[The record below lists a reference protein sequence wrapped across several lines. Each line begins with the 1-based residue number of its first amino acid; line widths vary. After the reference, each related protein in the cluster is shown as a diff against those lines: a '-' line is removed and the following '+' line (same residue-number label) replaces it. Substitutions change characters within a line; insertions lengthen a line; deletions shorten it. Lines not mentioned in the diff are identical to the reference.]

1 METQVTK
8 ELKRIIKEVTKVD
21 VNTHSRK
28 REIVEARSLYY
39 TILKQ
44 IDKKKSLKSIGD
56 TVNLNHATVIHSLK
70 NYQMFEQFN
79 PTLRLFKKEILSK
92 LSYKSVDEVSYSN
105 NSETIDNLNIKII
118 NLNETIQDLQDT
130 INELQKPRNKFNIIQ
145 SLENLLIDTSGT
157 EQQLIILER
166 LQAMYRMNRNIRL

>member
-1 METQVTK
+1 METQVIK
-8 ELKRIIKEVTKVD
+8 ELKRIIKEVTTVD
-21 VNTHSRK
+21 VNIHSRK

-92 LSYKSVDEVSYSN
+92 LSYKTVEEVVDM
-105 NSETIDNLNIKII
+105 NSQETIENLNIKII
-118 NLNETIQDLQDT
+118 NLNETIKELQDT
-130 INELQKPRNKFNIIQ
+130 ITEIQKPRRNFNII
-145 SLENLLIDTSGT
+145 ENLDNLLLETAGT
-157 EQQLIILER
+157 EQQIIILER
-166 LQAMYRMNRNIRL
+166 LQAMYRMNRNIKL

>member
-8 ELKRIIKEVTKVD
+8 ELKRIIKEVTTVD
-21 VNTHSRK
+21 VNIHSRK

-70 NYQMFEQFN
+70 NYQTFEQFN

-92 LSYKSVDEVSYSN
+92 LSYKTIEEVVDM
-105 NSETIDNLNIKII
+105 NSQETIDNLNIKII
-118 NLNETIQDLQDT
+118 NLNETIKELQDT
-130 INELQKPRNKFNIIQ
+130 ITDIQKPRNNFNII
-145 SLENLLIDTSGT
+145 ENLNNLLLET
-157 EQQLIILER
+157 EGSKQQLIILER
-166 LQAMYRMNRNIRL
+166 LQAMYIMNRNIKL

>member
-21 VNTHSRK
+21 VNIHSRK

-70 NYQMFEQFN
+70 NYQMFEKFN

-92 LSYKSVDEVSYSN
+92 LSYKSFEEVSYSN
-105 NSETIDNLNIKII
+105 NSETIDNLNIQII
-118 NLNETIQDLQDT
+118 NLNETIQDLQVK

-145 SLENLLIDTSGT
+145 SLENLLTDTSGT

-166 LQAMYRMNRNIRL
+166 LQAMYRMNRNIKL